1 MKLEFTREEVEKIVL
16 DHANKLVVDQVF
28 NTVDCH
34 YSSFPATVTLSFEA
48 PAAPKEEA

>member
-34 YSSFPATVTLSFEA
+34 YSSFPVTLSFEA